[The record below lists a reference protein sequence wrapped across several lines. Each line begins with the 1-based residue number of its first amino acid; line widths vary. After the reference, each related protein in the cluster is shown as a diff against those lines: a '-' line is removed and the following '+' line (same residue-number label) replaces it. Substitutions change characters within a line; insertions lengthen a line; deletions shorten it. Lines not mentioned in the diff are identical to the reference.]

1 MDKQGMEIKVCG
13 MRDQTNCLQL
23 AQEVNPDWMGLI
35 FYPKSPRL
43 VPSESTNWLIDLPLK
58 KVGVFVGED
67 QSEIRRKASLFG
79 LSALQL
85 HGGESV
91 EVVKQL
97 KEDNGLQIW
106 KVFGVGE
113 KLDWKI
119 MEEFVPHVDRFLF
132 DTATAS
138 RGGSGKTF
146 DWEILKGYPFE
157 KGFFLSGGLRLEHAA
172 EILELRKDIPQL
184 LGVDVN
190 SGFEISPGL
199 KYIPDLKEF
208 KQKLNR

>member
-1 MDKQGMEIKVCG
+1 MEIKVCG
-13 MRDQTNCLQL
+13 MRERENCYQL
-23 AQEVNPDWMGLI
+23 VQEVNPDWMGLI
-35 FYPKSPRL
+35 FYSKSPRL
-43 VPSESTNWLIDLPLK
+43 VPFESADWLIDLPLK

-67 QSEIRRKASLFG
+67 QSEIRRKTTLFS

-91 EVVKQL
+91 EEVKQL
-97 KEDNGLQIW
+97 KEDTELEIW

-113 KLDWKI
+113 NLDWKV
-119 MEEFVPHVDRFLF
+119 MEEFIPHVDRFLF

-146 DWEILKGYPFE
+146 DWGLLKGYPFE

-172 EILELRKDIPQL
+172 EILELSKDIPQL

-190 SGFEISPGL
+190 SGFEIAPGL
-199 KYIPDLKEF
+199 KHIPDLKEF

>member
-1 MDKQGMEIKVCG
+1 MEIKVCG
-13 MRDQTNCLQL
+13 MRDRANSLQL
-23 AQEVNPDWMGLI
+23 VQEVDPDWMGLI

-43 VPSESTNWLIDLPLK
+43 VPTESADWLIDLPLK

-67 QSEIRRKASLFG
+67 QSEIRRKSTLFG

-113 KLDWKI
+113 KLDWKM
-119 MEEFVPHVDRFLF
+119 MEEFVPHVDRILF

-138 RGGSGKTF
+138 KGGSGKTF
-146 DWEILKGYPFE
+146 DWGLLKGYPFE
-157 KGFFLSGGLRLEHAA
+157 KGFFLSGGLRLEHAT

-199 KYIPDLKEF
+199 KSIPDLKEF

>member
-1 MDKQGMEIKVCG
+1 
-13 MRDQTNCLQL
+13 MRDQANCLHL

-43 VPSESTNWLIDLPLK
+43 VPSESADWLIDLPLK

-67 QSEIRRKASLFG
+67 QSEIRRKATLFG

-97 KEDNGLQIW
+97 KEDTDLEIW
-106 KVFGVGE
+106 KVFSVGE
-113 KLDWKI
+113 NLDWEL

-146 DWEILKGYPFE
+146 DWGLLKGYPFE

-172 EILELRKDIPQL
+172 EISGLRKDIPQL

-190 SGFEISPGL
+190 SGFEIAPGR

>member
-1 MDKQGMEIKVCG
+1 MEIKVCG
-13 MRDQTNCLQL
+13 MRERDNCYQL
-23 AQEVNPDWMGLI
+23 VQEVNPDWMGLI

-43 VPSESTNWLIDLPLK
+43 VSAESTDWLVELPIK
-58 KVGVFVGED
+58 KVGVFVGEE
-67 QSEIRRKASLFG
+67 QSEIRCKAALFR

-97 KEDNGLQIW
+97 KKDTELEIW

-113 KLDWKI
+113 NLDWKL

-138 RGGSGKTF
+138 KGGSGKTF
-146 DWEILKGYPFE
+146 DWKLLKDYPFE
-157 KGFFLSGGLRLEHAA
+157 KGFFLSGGLRLEHAT
-172 EILELRKDIPQL
+172 EILELGKDIPQL

-190 SGFEISPGL
+190 SGFEVAPGL
-199 KYIPDLKEF
+199 KHIPDLKEF

>member
-1 MDKQGMEIKVCG
+1 MEIKVCG
-13 MRDQTNCLQL
+13 MRERENCYQL
-23 AQEVNPDWMGLI
+23 VQEVNPDWMGLI
-35 FYPKSPRL
+35 FYSKSPRL
-43 VPSESTNWLIDLPLK
+43 VPFESADWLIDLPLK

-67 QSEIRRKASLFG
+67 LSEIRRKTTLFG

-91 EVVKQL
+91 EEVKQL
-97 KEDNGLQIW
+97 KEDTELEIW

-113 KLDWKI
+113 NLDWKV
-119 MEEFVPHVDRFLF
+119 MEEFIPHVDRFLF
-132 DTATAS
+132 DTATAGK
-138 RGGSGKTF
+138 GGSGKTF
-146 DWEILKGYPFE
+146 DWKLLKGYPFE

-172 EILELRKDIPQL
+172 EILELSEDIPQL

-190 SGFEISPGL
+190 SGFEIAPGL
-199 KYIPDLKEF
+199 KNIPDLKEF

>member
-1 MDKQGMEIKVCG
+1 MEIKVCG

-43 VPSESTNWLIDLPLK
+43 VPSESADWLVDLPLK

-67 QSEIRRKASLFG
+67 LSEIRRKATLFG

-97 KEDNGLQIW
+97 KEDTDLEIW

-113 KLDWKI
+113 KLNWKL

-138 RGGSGKTF
+138 KGGSGKTF
-146 DWEILKGYPFE
+146 DWGLLKGYPFE

-190 SGFEISPGL
+190 SGFEIAPGL
-199 KYIPDLKEF
+199 KHIPDLKEF

>member
-1 MDKQGMEIKVCG
+1 MEIKVCG
-13 MRDQTNCLQL
+13 MRELDNCYQL
-23 AQEVNPDWMGLI
+23 VQEVNPDWMGLI
-35 FYPKSPRL
+35 FYLKSPRL
-43 VPSESTNWLIDLPLK
+43 VPAESADWLIDLPLK
-58 KVGVFVGED
+58 KVGVFVGEV
-67 QSEIRRKASLFG
+67 QSEIRRKIALFG
-79 LSALQL
+79 LTAIQL

-91 EVVKQL
+91 EEVKQL
-97 KEDNGLQIW
+97 KEDTELEIW

-113 KLDWKI
+113 NLDWKV

-138 RGGSGKTF
+138 KGGSGKTF
-146 DWEILKGYPFE
+146 DWKLLKGYPFE

-172 EILELRKDIPQL
+172 EILELSKDIPQL

-190 SGFEISPGL
+190 SGFEVTPGL
-199 KYIPDLKEF
+199 KHIPELKEF

>member
-1 MDKQGMEIKVCG
+1 MEIKVCG
-13 MRDQTNCLQL
+13 MRERKNCYQL
-23 AQEVNPDWMGLI
+23 VQEVNPDWMGLI
-35 FYPKSPRL
+35 FYSKSPRL
-43 VPSESTNWLIDLPLK
+43 VPFESADWLIDLPLK

-67 QSEIRRKASLFG
+67 QSEIRRKTTLFG

-91 EVVKQL
+91 EEVKQL
-97 KEDNGLQIW
+97 KEDTELEIW

-113 KLDWKI
+113 NLDWKV
-119 MEEFVPHVDRFLF
+119 MEEFIPHVDRFLF
-132 DTATAS
+132 DTATAGK
-138 RGGSGKTF
+138 GGSGKTF
-146 DWEILKGYPFE
+146 DWKLLKGYPFE

-190 SGFEISPGL
+190 SGFEIAPGL
-199 KYIPDLKEF
+199 KNIPDLKEF

>member
-1 MDKQGMEIKVCG
+1 MEIKVCG
-13 MRDQTNCLQL
+13 MRDQANCLQL

-43 VPSESTNWLIDLPLK
+43 VPSESADWLIDLPLK

-67 QSEIRRKASLFG
+67 QSEIGRKATLLG

-97 KEDNGLQIW
+97 KEDTDLEIW

-113 KLDWKI
+113 KLDWKM
-119 MEEFVPHVDRFLF
+119 MEKFVPHVDRFLF

-138 RGGSGKTF
+138 KGGSGKTF
-146 DWEILKGYPFE
+146 DWKLLKGYPFE

-172 EILELRKDIPQL
+172 EILELSKDIPQL

-190 SGFEISPGL
+190 SGFEVTPGL
-199 KYIPDLKEF
+199 KHIPELKEF

>member
-1 MDKQGMEIKVCG
+1 MEIKVCG
-13 MRDQTNCLQL
+13 MRERDNCYQL
-23 AQEVNPDWMGLI
+23 VQEVNPDWMGLI

-43 VPSESTNWLIDLPLK
+43 VSAESADWLVELPIK
-58 KVGVFVGED
+58 KVGVFVGEE
-67 QSEIRRKASLFG
+67 QSEIRLKTAFFG

-91 EVVKQL
+91 EEVKQL
-97 KEDNGLQIW
+97 KEDTELEIW

-113 KLDWKI
+113 KLDWKL

-132 DTATAS
+132 DTATAG

-146 DWEILKGYPFE
+146 DWRLLKDYPFE
-157 KGFFLSGGLRLEHAA
+157 KGFFLSGGLRLEHAT
-172 EILELRKDIPQL
+172 EILELGKDIPQL

-190 SGFEISPGL
+190 SGFEVTPGL
-199 KYIPDLKEF
+199 KHIPDLKEF

>member
-1 MDKQGMEIKVCG
+1 MEIKVCG
-13 MRDQTNCLQL
+13 MRERTNCYQL
-23 AQEVNPDWMGLI
+23 VQEVNPDWMGLI

-43 VPSESTNWLIDLPLK
+43 VSVDSADWLVDLPLK
-58 KVGVFVGED
+58 KVGVFVGEK
-67 QSEIRRKASLFG
+67 QSEIRRKAALFR

-97 KEDNGLQIW
+97 KESTNLEIW

-113 KLDWKI
+113 KLDWKV
-119 MEEFVPHVDRFLF
+119 MEDFAPYVDCFLF

-138 RGGSGKTF
+138 MGGSGKTF
-146 DWEILKGYPFE
+146 DWELLKGYPFD
-157 KGFFLSGGLRLEHAA
+157 KGFFLSGGLQLAHAT
-172 EILELRKDIPQL
+172 EILALSKDLPRLQ
-184 LGVDVN
+184 GVDVN
-190 SGFEISPGL
+190 SGFEIAPGL
-199 KYIPDLKEF
+199 KHIPELKEF

>member
-1 MDKQGMEIKVCG
+1 MEIKVCG

-43 VPSESTNWLIDLPLK
+43 VPSESADWLVDLPLK

-67 QSEIRRKASLFG
+67 LSEIRRKATLFG

-97 KEDNGLQIW
+97 KEDTDLEIW
-106 KVFGVGE
+106 KVFSVGE
-113 KLDWKI
+113 NLDWKL

-146 DWEILKGYPFE
+146 DWGLLKGYPFE

-190 SGFEISPGL
+190 SGFEIAPGL
-199 KYIPDLKEF
+199 KHIPDLKEF